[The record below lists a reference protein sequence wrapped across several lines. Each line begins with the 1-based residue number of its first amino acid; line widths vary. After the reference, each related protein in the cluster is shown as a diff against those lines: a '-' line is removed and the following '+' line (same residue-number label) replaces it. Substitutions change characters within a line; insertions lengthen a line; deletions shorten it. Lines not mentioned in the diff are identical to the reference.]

1 MSDTISVLVET
12 CGNDPSTAAAVQA
25 LRRFLHGKAEGHEL
39 VARLRLAAG
48 PMQQLRE
55 LGGWGDWAGE
65 ERSYWLSRL
74 SREID
79 SWTGIL
85 DRYLHWMETL
95 AQPPDPA
102 LRSMGE
108 DAVKLRRR
116 ALHVVPSLLTLSG
129 SVPTDVDA
137 LLAARHTPG
146 LSSEMLSWLDRLDGE
161 YRAARTGAAE
171 TVRGFQAL
179 ADTARQFASGINM
192 GFTYDRR
199 RRLFGIGYLVGE
211 PREFNSH
218 YDLLASECRL
228 ASLVAIAKGDVPI
241 THWSSLGRPHVYAA
255 DQDAL
260 LSWTGTMFEYL
271 MPLLYTRIFNNSLL
285 DWACRQ
291 AVKLQIEY
299 GREKGVPWGFS
310 ESAYSALDANQ
321 VYQYRAFGVPAL
333 ALKQEQDDGLVVAP
347 YATVLAL
354 PVDPGAA
361 TDNLRTLESAGLWGP
376 MGLYEAIDYT
386 RQNKRDGELGV
397 VIFAYM
403 AHHQGMSLMALDNVL
418 HGRIMQRRFHEDL
431 RIRAIET
438 LLFERIPMTRL
449 PLAEKQQTFPPV
461 RTIGAE
467 EPAERVWD
475 ETTSG
480 PRVHLHGN
488 GRYSVM
494 ITNSGGGYSRWKE
507 FDITRWRSDTTRD
520 SWGSFLYIRDIRSD
534 AVWPAAQQPIGAAQG
549 SASAHFSAD
558 RAEFHRNLSG
568 VETVLEVTVAA
579 EDDVELRRFIITNRS
594 ARSRQFELTSY
605 AELALAPHAA
615 DKSHPA
621 FSKMFVETECPQGG
635 VLLAHRRPRSPEE
648 PPVWAAHVLVGAIGG
663 IQFETDRA
671 KFLGRAKTPESPDA
685 LRRELSGSAGTVIDP
700 IFSLRCRST
709 VEPRERVEISFLTIA
724 ADSRDALLSLIAKF
738 RRADSVA
745 RAFEMAWTR
754 AQLEFRYLGI
764 WHTPAHRF
772 QALASHLLY
781 PNPRLRLPPDRL
793 SRNRVGQAGLWQ
805 YGISGVLPMLAVTV
819 SESRN
824 TALVRE
830 LLLAQT
836 YWRLRGFKADL
847 IIFNQESS
855 SYDRPLHQQ
864 LTRQIEAHS
873 PAEATDQPGGV
884 FLRNWYAMP
893 NEHRDLILASSSV
906 VLSGSRGPLQQQL
919 VAGAE
924 NVSAPLFV
932 PAGGQEEPSLPL
944 PFLELPYFN
953 GLGGFTPD
961 GREYAVY
968 LKPGSHTP
976 TPWVNVMAH
985 STFGAMVSESGLG
998 FTWFGNSQ
1006 SNRLTPW
1013 HNDPIS
1019 DPQPE
1024 AIYLRDEQTG
1034 AVWTP
1039 TALPIRESDA
1049 YRARHGQ
1056 GYTVFEH
1063 NSHAIGQELTVF
1075 VPIAEDGTGEP
1086 VKVMRLRLRND
1097 SSRLR
1102 RLTVTYFAEWLL
1114 GSNRE
1119 DQGLH
1124 VYTSYDRQSGAVLA
1138 GQSWSG
1144 SYTSQVA
1151 FAAASPTPSA
1161 YSGDRTQFL
1170 GRNGSTSMPAA
1181 LGRVRLDNRTGAGL
1195 DPAAALQVP
1204 VTIAKGGQ
1212 VDVIFL
1218 LGQAE
1223 SAEAVRTLVQRYE
1236 TPAQIQQA
1244 LDQTRKWWDA
1254 VLGTITVHTP
1264 LLSADFLLNRWLL
1277 YQSLSCRFWGRSALY
1292 QSGGAFGFRDQLQDC
1307 MAFLYAAPDI
1317 ARAHILACS
1326 ARQFGE
1332 GDVQHWWHAE
1342 TGLGVRTRCSDDMLW
1357 LPYVVAR
1364 YVEIT
1369 GDASILDE
1377 ETPFLEGAPLADGE
1391 QERMFIPVVSQQTS
1405 PLWMHC
1411 QSAIE
1416 HAWRLGIHGVPLF
1429 GTGDWN
1435 DGMNRVGAQ
1444 GRGESVW
1451 LGWFLCA
1458 VLKDFAGVVEK
1469 RELGSDLAAK
1479 WREWAAQA
1487 AKSIEESSWDG
1498 EWYLRGFFDDGTPLG
1513 SHANAEA
1520 RIDSI
1525 PQSWAVISRSADAG
1539 RASRAMESAERYLV
1553 DQEDRLVRLFTPPFD
1568 CSQPN
1573 PGYVMG
1579 YPPGLREN
1587 GGQYTH
1593 GSLWLAMA
1601 WARLGDGTRAAR
1613 LLTLMNPIELS
1624 RSPEDIARYQGE
1636 PYVVAADISSAP
1648 SRMGRC
1654 GWTWYTGSAG
1664 WMYRIWVEEVLG
1676 FRLRGETLTLN
1687 PAIPDSWSGFEITF
1701 RYRSAS
1707 YEIAVTADPASPGV
1721 EVELDGRIL
1730 GDSRIPLSGEG
1741 ATHRIA
1747 VRIPKGPALV
1757 PAETPG
1763 HPQNE
1768 TASRDPLNGARAKGR
1783 ALEEPLIIRRSMR
1796 PLEVLY
1802 GPLVLFGLFSR
1813 AERTQVFA
1821 FPGFRIRFPRIQP
1834 IFSAF
1839 KFPDHTRI
1847 GASDVPK
1854 LSWRGPSFIVVCQV
1868 LTNTQ
1873 TAHSRR
1879 PSGAGIAARQPRLQ
1893 PESLRQA
1900 VRIRRSYGSSRW
1912 NPECHGYSEERRR
1925 TCCF

>member
-1 MSDTISVLVET
+1 
-12 CGNDPSTAAAVQA
+12 
-25 LRRFLHGKAEGHEL
+25 
-39 VARLRLAAG
+39 
-48 PMQQLRE
+48 
-55 LGGWGDWAGE
+55 
-65 ERSYWLSRL
+65 
-74 SREID
+74 
-79 SWTGIL
+79 
-85 DRYLHWMETL
+85 
-95 AQPPDPA
+95 
-102 LRSMGE
+102 
-108 DAVKLRRR
+108 
-116 ALHVVPSLLTLSG
+116 
-129 SVPTDVDA
+129 
-137 LLAARHTPG
+137 
-146 LSSEMLSWLDRLDGE
+146 
-161 YRAARTGAAE
+161 
-171 TVRGFQAL
+171 
-179 ADTARQFASGINM
+179 
-192 GFTYDRR
+192 
-199 RRLFGIGYLVGE
+199 
-211 PREFNSH
+211 
-218 YDLLASECRL
+218 
-228 ASLVAIAKGDVPI
+228 
-241 THWSSLGRPHVYAA
+241 
-255 DQDAL
+255 
-260 LSWTGTMFEYL
+260 MFEYL

-285 DWACRQ
+285 DRACRQ
-291 AVKLQIEY
+291 AVKRQIEY

-321 VYQYRAFGVPAL
+321 IYQYRAFGVPAL

-376 MGLYEAIDYT
+376 MGLYEAIDFT
-386 RQNKRDGELGV
+386 RQSKRDGERGV
-397 VIFAYM
+397 VIYAYM
-403 AHHQGMSLMALDNVL
+403 AHHQGMSLVALDNAL
-418 HGRIMQRRFHEDL
+418 HGRIMQRRFHDDL

-438 LLFERIPMTRL
+438 LLFERIPITRL
-449 PLAEKQQTFPPV
+449 PLAEKEQTFPPV
-461 RTIGAE
+461 RTASAE

-475 ETTSG
+475 ETTSV

-488 GRYSVM
+488 GRYSLMV
-494 ITNSGGGYSRWKE
+494 TNAGGGYSRWKE
-507 FDITRWRSDTTRD
+507 FDITRWRSDTTLD
-520 SWGSFLYIRDIRSD
+520 PWGSFLYIRDIRSD

-579 EDDVELRRFIITNRS
+579 EDDVELRRLTITNRS

-615 DKSHPA
+615 DKAHPA

-724 ADSRDALLSLIAKF
+724 ADSREALLSLIAKF

-764 WHTPAHRF
+764 GPTAAHRF
-772 QALASHLLY
+772 QDLASHLLY

-793 SRNRVGQAGLWQ
+793 SRNRLGQAGLWQ
-805 YGISGVLPMLAVTV
+805 YGISGDLPMLAVTV

-847 IIFNQESS
+847 IIFNQESP

-884 FLRNWYAMP
+884 FLRDWYAMP
-893 NEHRDLILASSSV
+893 DEHRDLILASSSV

-924 NVSAPLFV
+924 NVSAPPFV

-961 GREYAVY
+961 GREYAIY

-1013 HNDPIS
+1013 HNDPVS
-1019 DPQPE
+1019 DPQSE
-1024 AIYLRDEQTG
+1024 VIYLRDEQTG

-1039 TALPIRESDA
+1039 TALPIRENDA

-1075 VPIAEDGTGEP
+1075 VPIAEDGTGDP

-1119 DQGLH
+1119 DQELH

-1292 QSGGAFGFRDQLQDC
+1292 QSSGAFGFRDQLQDS

-1317 ARAHILACS
+1317 ARAHILACA

-1357 LPYVVAR
+1357 LPYVVAH
-1364 YVEIT
+1364 YVEVT
-1369 GDASILDE
+1369 GDAAILDE

-1405 PLWMHC
+1405 PLWEHC
-1411 QSAIE
+1411 QRAIE
-1416 HAWRLGIHGVPLF
+1416 HAWRLGIHGLPLF

-1435 DGMNRVGAQ
+1435 DGMNRVGAE

-1498 EWYLRGFFDDGTPLG
+1498 EWYLRGFFDNGTPLG

-1568 CSQPN
+1568 HSQPN
-1573 PGYVMG
+1573 PGYIMG

-1783 ALEEPLIIRRSMR
+1783 ALEEPLIIRRFNA
-1796 PLEVLY
+1796 P
-1802 GPLVLFGLFSR
+1802 
-1813 AERTQVFA
+1813 A
-1821 FPGFRIRFPRIQP
+1821 
-1834 IFSAF
+1834 
-1839 KFPDHTRI
+1839 
-1847 GASDVPK
+1847 
-1854 LSWRGPSFIVVCQV
+1854 
-1868 LTNTQ
+1868 
-1873 TAHSRR
+1873 
-1879 PSGAGIAARQPRLQ
+1879 
-1893 PESLRQA
+1893 
-1900 VRIRRSYGSSRW
+1900 
-1912 NPECHGYSEERRR
+1912 
-1925 TCCF
+1925 